1 MCVLIVLYC
10 RSPTSSTFPSHQVYI
25 EQLRVSTTNLFVCM
39 HTTSQL
45 PLDLSAIKRR
55 LGFPLIQFESPI
67 ILEGFQTS
75 HMLGTPVLYA
85 DTIGKHYKHV
95 LERQAIKILGS
106 VDFLG
111 NPVGLI
117 SDVASGRRIKYLF

>member
-1 MCVLIVLYC
+1 M
-10 RSPTSSTFPSHQVYI
+10 TSSFPSHQVYV
-25 EQLRVSTTNLFVCM
+25 EQLKVGTTNLLVCM

-45 PLDLSAIKRR
+45 PPDLAMIKRR

-67 ILEGFQTS
+67 VLEGFQTT
-75 HMLGTPVLYA
+75 HMLGTPLLFV
-85 DTIGKHYKHV
+85 DTVGKHYRYV

-106 VDFLG
+106 FDFLG

-117 SDVASGRRIKYLF
+117 SDVASGKVLF